1 MDWYF
6 TQYFYQPLLSH
17 SGTVGFALLTGTR
30 IMQDLFA
37 VTADA
42 GKILMDMQQERDLVL
57 VHLPS

>member
-1 MDWYF
+1 
-6 TQYFYQPLLSH
+6 
-17 SGTVGFALLTGTR
+17 
-30 IMQDLFA
+30 MQDLFA